1 MARVLA
7 LAFPF
12 TRRPALPVAQGVAQ
26 DVARGLVVAGCAL
39 ALILAGV
46 DLGL

>member
-7 LAFPF
+7 LAFPH
-12 TRRPALPVAQGVAQ
+12 TRRPALPVAQ

>member
-7 LAFPF
+7 LAFPH
-12 TRRPALPVAQGVAQ
+12 TRRPALPMAQ
-26 DVARGLVVAGCAL
+26 DVLRGVAVTGCAL